1 MPHHKQNIDE
11 TAGSAVQPSITGSE
25 PALDAEA
32 ALRDSEQKYRVLFDA
47 FPLGITISDPTGEIL
62 ESNARA
68 VELLGIPKDE
78 HEARR
83 IDGEQWQIIRPDGT
97 PMPAAEFAS
106 VRALKDNRLV
116 ENVEMGIV
124 KPDADVTWIN
134 VTAAPLGLDNYGA
147 IITYND
153 ISKRKRA
160 EKLLKKHISTIKA
173 INEYSI
179 ELGYL
184 PYDAIFHHAAR
195 KLKSI
200 FNIRVAW
207 ISEYDEKTNDLVL
220 KSSSLTYAEN
230 SRVMRNLGT
239 KIEGF
244 RTHVTKEQ
252 NEMMRA
258 NPVGKLSS
266 LHEISFG
273 AIPEIV
279 GKSIQ
284 KTMGLDWFMPVVLI
298 NKDKITG
305 TAVIAGNSNEEAP
318 DREEI
323 RAFAVITANALERRR
338 AEEAL
343 RKSEEKN
350 RRLFETMSQGIIYQ
364 SADGAIIS
372 SNPAAGRILG
382 LTIDQLEG
390 KTSLDPRWR
399 MIKENGTEVHGAD
412 HPAMIALRT
421 GKTVGPV
428 VRGVFHP
435 EKNTHIWL
443 SITATPLFQPGEAK
457 PFQAYA
463 TFEDITDRKRAE
475 EQYQTLF
482 HEMLDGFALHE
493 IICNTSGE
501 PVDYRFLAVNPSF
514 ERITGLDAR
523 DLLGRTVLEALP
535 GTEQHWIRTYGRVAL
550 TGEPAFFENYAAD
563 LDKHFEVTAFQPA
576 PNQFACIF
584 SDITPRKRAEA
595 EKKKLEEQLQQA
607 RKMESVGR
615 LAGGVAHDFNN
626 MLSVILGHGEIALE
640 KINPDDPLHED
651 LMEIINAA
659 QRSADLTRQLL
670 TFARKQTI
678 APRVIDLNDTV
689 EGMLKMLR
697 RLIGEDIEL
706 LWKPTSNLRSV
717 RVDPSQIDQLLANLC
732 VNARDAIETAGKITI
747 ETGSA
752 VLDEA
757 YCAENAGF
765 LPGEYVMLAVSDNG
779 SGMDKETL
787 NHLFEPFFTTKELGK
802 GTGLGLATVYGLVK
816 QNNGFINVY
825 SEPGQ
830 GTTFKVYLPPHSPGT
845 APLSEKEAD
854 RAAEHG
860 HETILLVEDEP
871 VILNMVRTLLEGM
884 GYTVIGA
891 ETPGQ
896 AIRLANEYT
905 GQIDLLMTDVVMPE
919 MNGREL
925 ARNLLTYHPGIKR
938 LFMSGYTANVIAH
951 HGVLDEGVHFI
962 QKPFSRQ
969 ELVNK
974 VQEALEA
981 AQEE

>member
-1 MPHHKQNIDE
+1 MTHNKQKHDKP
-11 TAGSAVQPSITGSE
+11 TSSTGHPPKSDSGSVP
-25 PALDAEA
+25 DADA
-32 ALRDSEQKYRVLFDA
+32 ALRESEQKYRVLFDS
-47 FPLGITISDPTGEIL
+47 FPLGITISDLSGEIL
-62 ESNARA
+62 ESNSRA
-68 VELLGIPKDE
+68 AELLGLPKDE

-106 VRALKDNRLV
+106 VRALKENRLV

-124 KPDADVTWIN
+124 KPDANITWIN
-134 VTAAPLGLDNYGA
+134 VTAAPLGLNNYGA

-160 EKLLKKHISTIKA
+160 EELLKKHTRTIKA

-220 KSSSLTYAEN
+220 KSSSLTDAEN

-239 KIEGF
+239 KIQGF
-244 RTHVTKEQ
+244 RTKVTKQ
-252 NEMMRA
+252 QYEMMR
-258 NPVGKLSS
+258 NSPVGKLSS
-266 LHEISFG
+266 LHELSFG
-273 AIPEIV
+273 AVPEII
-279 GKSIQ
+279 GKSIE
-284 KTMGLDWFMPVVLI
+284 KSMGLDWFMPVTLI
-298 NKDKITG
+298 NKDKVTG
-305 TAVIAGNSNEEAP
+305 TAVIAGSFAEEAP
-318 DREEI
+318 DSEEI
-323 RAFAVITANALERRR
+323 RAFAVITSNALDRRQ
-338 AEEAL
+338 
-343 RKSEEKN
+343 
-350 RRLFETMSQGIIYQ
+350 T
-364 SADGAIIS
+364 
-372 SNPAAGRILG
+372 
-382 LTIDQLEG
+382 
-390 KTSLDPRWR
+390 
-399 MIKENGTEVHGAD
+399 
-412 HPAMIALRT
+412 
-421 GKTVGPV
+421 
-428 VRGVFHP
+428 
-435 EKNTHIWL
+435 
-443 SITATPLFQPGEAK
+443 
-457 PFQAYA
+457 
-463 TFEDITDRKRAE
+463 E
-475 EQYQTLF
+475 EQYEILF
-482 HEMLDGFALHE
+482 REMLDGFALHE
-493 IICNTSGE
+493 IICDPAGE

-514 ERITGLDAR
+514 ERMTGLGAR
-523 DLLGRTVLEALP
+523 DLLGRNVLEVLP
-535 GTEQHWIRTYGRVAL
+535 DTEQYWIKTYGKVAL
-550 TGEPAFFENYAAD
+550 TGEPAFFENYSVEM
-563 LDKHFEVTAFQPA
+563 DKHFEVTAFQPA

-584 SDITPRKRAEA
+584 ADITPRKCAEA
-595 EKKKLEEQLQQA
+595 EKKKLEGQLQQA
-607 RKMESVGR
+607 QKMESVGR

-640 KINPDDPLHED
+640 KINPEDSLHED
-651 LMEIINAA
+651 LTEIINAA

-670 TFARKQTI
+670 TFARKQTA
-678 APRVIDLNDTV
+678 APRIIDLNETV
-689 EGMLKMLR
+689 EGTLKMLR
-697 RLIGEDIEL
+697 RLIGEDIDL
-706 LWKPTSNLRSV
+706 LWKPGRNLHSV

-732 VNARDAIETAGKITI
+732 VNARDAIKDVGKITI
-747 ETGSA
+747 ETGGA
-752 VLDEA
+752 LLDEA

-765 LPGEYVMLAVSDNG
+765 IPGEYVMLAVSDNG
-779 SGMDKETL
+779 CGMDKETL
-787 NHLFEPFFTTKELGK
+787 SHLFEPFFTTKELGK
-802 GTGLGLATVYGLVK
+802 GTGLGLATVYGLIK

-825 SEPGQ
+825 SETGQ

-871 VILNMVRTLLEGM
+871 VILNMVNVLLKGQ

-891 ETPGQ
+891 ETPGE
-896 AIRLANEYT
+896 AIRLAREYT
-905 GQIDLLMTDVVMPE
+905 GKIDLLMTDVVMPE

-925 ARNLLTYHPGIKR
+925 ARNLLSYHPGINR

-962 QKPFSRQ
+962 QKPFFRQ
-969 ELVNK
+969 QLIEK